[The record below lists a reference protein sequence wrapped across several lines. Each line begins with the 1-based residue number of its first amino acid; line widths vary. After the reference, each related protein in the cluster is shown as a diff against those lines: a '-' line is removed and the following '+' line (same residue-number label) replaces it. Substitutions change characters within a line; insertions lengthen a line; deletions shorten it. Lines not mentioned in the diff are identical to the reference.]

1 VEKPPQGDSV
11 LEYLTQGFELN
22 CTERE
27 SSLLYGD
34 GCYFACEN
42 PTIRL
47 RITLV
52 ETWWLGL
59 QIPRI
64 YRKRGWYYV
73 KMIYPEDQEYE
84 SALKRCHAVDAKHY
98 KIQ

>member
-1 VEKPPQGDSV
+1 MTKSLSGLWSNF
-11 LEYLTQGFELN
+11 LIIF
-22 CTERE
+22 
-27 SSLLYGD
+27 SLL
-34 GCYFACEN
+34 FRHVFSLFPVQECEN